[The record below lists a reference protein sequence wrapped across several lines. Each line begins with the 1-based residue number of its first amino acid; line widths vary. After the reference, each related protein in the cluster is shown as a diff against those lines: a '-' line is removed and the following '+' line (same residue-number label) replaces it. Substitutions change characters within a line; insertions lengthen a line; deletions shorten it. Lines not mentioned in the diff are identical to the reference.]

1 MKLFGLIILFITAV
15 SCSLAPSSPT
25 TSGRSY
31 GKGKM
36 QFEVGNVNSTYNM
49 KFGIGASESFD
60 AGFVMEFGAI
70 STSAIFIKY
79 SFINNPTGLSSAF
92 EFGYGSADPT
102 TFYYS
107 GLVAS
112 LAFTKEF
119 ELFVNGR
126 INSVST
132 DEADIEKDQ
141 FNGNIKILAY
151 DVTYLQLTYGM
162 NIWFNENN
170 GLSLYSVYFRGEDI
184 ETIEDSTFGANFL
197 FNY

>member
-1 MKLFGLIILFITAV
+1 MKILILLALLMLTT
-15 SCSLAPSSPT
+15 SCSLAPFTHSS
-25 TSGRSY
+25 SAKSY

-49 KFGIGASESFD
+49 KFGIGATENLD

-70 STSAIFIKY
+70 STSAIFLRY
-79 SFINNPTGLSSAF
+79 ALLNNETGLSTGT
-92 EFGYGSADPT
+92 EFGYGST
-102 TFYYS
+102 ESTVFYYA

-126 INSVST
+126 INSVQT
-132 DEADIEKDQ
+132 DEADIEKDK
-141 FNGNIKILAY
+141 FNGNLKILAY
-151 DVTYLQLTYGM
+151 DVNYASLAYGM
-162 NIWFNENN
+162 TIWFNENN
-170 GLSLYSVYFRGEDI
+170 GLSLFSVMFRGTDV